1 MAVLCILLTSSAA
14 THANILEVIEAILNK
29 YKNATNGKPFINLFK
44 LNFFKLFLQYLLKQN
59 PI

>member
-29 YKNATNGKPFINLFK
+29 YKMQQMANH
-44 LNFFKLFLQYLLKQN
+44 LL
-59 PI
+59 ISLS